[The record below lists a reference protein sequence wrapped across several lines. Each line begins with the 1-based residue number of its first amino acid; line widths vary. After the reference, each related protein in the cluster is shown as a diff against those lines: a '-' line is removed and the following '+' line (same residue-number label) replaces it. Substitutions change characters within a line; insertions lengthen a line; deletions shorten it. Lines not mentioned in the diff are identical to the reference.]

1 MAAGGANAAETFG
14 EVMREGARR
23 LSAGGIA
30 AAEIDARALLKHR
43 LRTDDAGLIRRENEI
58 VQDSVRQEFARDIT
72 RRLDGEPAAYI
83 VGRREFMGIDFITT
97 PAALAPRPETEELTE
112 TALAHILPGRESRA
126 LDLGAGCGVIG
137 LSIARLRPQSR
148 VTLADCSEDALSLA
162 RRNAEMLNAP
172 ARFCRSDWFQHIGEE
187 FDLIVTNPPYIAADD
202 SALAGLRHEPHLAL
216 CGGADGLRAL
226 SVIIADAPQ
235 KLRPGGLL
243 FVEHGAQ
250 QEDEVREMFAAAGF
264 CGICC
269 RRDMARLPRITF
281 AVRPRALRALRRA
294 VF

>member
-1 MAAGGANAAETFG
+1 MPDTPAALL
-14 EVMREGARR
+14 REGARR

-30 AAEIDARALLKHR
+30 AAEVDARALLKHR
-43 LRTDDAGLIRRENEI
+43 MHIGDAALAARDDEIVGDSIRR
-58 VQDSVRQEFARDIT
+58 EFARDIA
-72 RRLDGEPAAYI
+72 RRLSGEPAAYI

-112 TALAHILPGRESRA
+112 TALAHILPGRAARA

-162 RRNAEMLNAP
+162 RRNAAQLNAP

-187 FDLIVTNPPYIAADD
+187 FDLIVANPPYIAADD
-202 SALAGLRHEPHLAL
+202 SALSALHFEPRLAL
-216 CGGADGLRAL
+216 CGGEDGLRAL
-226 SVIIADAPQ
+226 SAVIAGAPQ
-235 KLRPGGLL
+235 KLRAGGLL
-243 FVEHGAQ
+243 FVEHGAT
-250 QEDEVREMFAAAGF
+250 QEEEVRRMFAAAGF

-269 RRDMARLPRITF
+269 RRDLARRPRITF
-281 AVRPRALRALRRA
+281 AVRPRR
-294 VF
+294 

>member
-1 MAAGGANAAETFG
+1 MAERYSAETFG
-14 EVMREGARR
+14 AVLRDGVRR
-23 LSAGGIA
+23 LSAGGVA
-30 AAEIDARALLKHR
+30 AAETDARALLIHCAR
-43 LRTDDAGLIRRENEI
+43 SDDADLIRRENE
-58 VQDSVRQEFARDIT
+58 VVREPVRRAFARGIA

-112 TALAHILPGRESRA
+112 TALAHILPGRTARA

-148 VTLADCSEDALSLA
+148 VTLADVSEDALSLA
-162 RRNAEMLNAP
+162 RKNAAKLNAN
-172 ARFCRSDWFQHIGEE
+172 ANFCRSDWFCDIGEE
-187 FDLIVTNPPYIAADD
+187 FDLIVANPPYIAADD
-202 SALAGLRHEPHLAL
+202 SALANLRHEPHLAL

-226 SVIIADAPQ
+226 AAIIAGAPH
-235 KLRPGGLL
+235 KLSPGGLL
-243 FVEHGAQ
+243 FVEHGAN
-250 QEDEVREMFAAAGF
+250 QEAEVRKMFAAAGF

-281 AVRPRALRALRRA
+281 AVRPR
-294 VF
+294 